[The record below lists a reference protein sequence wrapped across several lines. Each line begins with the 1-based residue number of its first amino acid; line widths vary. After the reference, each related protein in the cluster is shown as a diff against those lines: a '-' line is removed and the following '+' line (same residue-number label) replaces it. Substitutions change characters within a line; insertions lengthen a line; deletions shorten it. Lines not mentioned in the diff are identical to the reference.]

1 MSELNYAKLCQ
12 YCFQVLE
19 TYLNGKDISQVP
31 FPSEFKGKSYPLFV
45 TWTTGKEKELRGCI
59 GTFKEDN
66 LEKNLRDYT
75 IISSKDS
82 RFPHPIMLDE
92 LPNLNCEVSLLV
104 NFEEAKNPYD
114 WEIGKHGIDIKFKDE
129 EGGFHS
135 ATYLPEVAEEQGW
148 DQKTT
153 IKHLVRKARYYDK
166 IDKIVNNIVTERY
179 QSIKKTISYNDYK
192 NMK

>member
-1 MSELNYAKLCQ
+1 M
-12 YCFQVLE
+12 
-19 TYLNGKDISQVP
+19 
-31 FPSEFKGKSYPLFV
+31 
-45 TWTTGKEKELRGCI
+45 
-59 GTFKEDN
+59 
-66 LEKNLRDYT
+66 RDYT

-104 NFEEAKNPYD
+104 NFEQAKNPYD
-114 WEIGKHGIDIKFKDE
+114 WEVGKHGIDIKFKDE
-129 EGGFHS
+129 EGIFHS

-153 IKHLVRKARYYDK
+153 LKHLVRKARYYDK
-166 IDKIVNNIVTERY
+166 IDNILNNIVTERY
-179 QSIKKTISYNDYK
+179 QSIKKTISYNEYK

>member
-1 MSELNYAKLCQ
+1 MESLDTAKLCKF
-12 YCFQVLE
+12 CFEVLE
-19 TYLNGKDISQVP
+19 TYLKGKDINSVS

-45 TWTTGKEKELRGCI
+45 TWTTGPEKDLRGCI
-59 GTFKEDN
+59 GTFKEDD
-66 LEKNLRDYT
+66 LEKNLRNYT
-75 IISSKDS
+75 IISSKDQ
-82 RFPHPIMLDE
+82 RFPHPITLDE

-104 NFEEAKNPYD
+104 NFEMAKNPYD
-114 WEIGKHGIDIKFKDE
+114 WEVGKHGINIKFIDE
-129 EGGFHS
+129 ERRYHS

-153 IKHLVRKARYYDK
+153 LKHLVQKARYYFD
-166 IDKIVNNIVTERY
+166 INNIFKNIETERY

>member
-19 TYLNGKDISQVP
+19 TYLQGKNISQVP
-31 FPSEFKGKSYPLFV
+31 FQDEFKGKYYPLFV
-45 TWTTGKEKELRGCI
+45 TCTTAKEKELRRCI
-59 GTFKEDN
+59 GTFKSDN

-82 RFPHPIMLDE
+82 RFPHPITLDE

-104 NFEEAKNPYD
+104 NFEMAKNPYD
-114 WEIGKHGIDIKFKDE
+114 WEVGKHGIDIKFKDE

-153 IKHLVRKARYYDK
+153 LKHLVRKARYYDK
-166 IDKIVNNIVTERY
+166 IDNIVNNIQTERY
-179 QSIKKTISYNDYK
+179 QSIKKTISYKEYK
-192 NMK
+192 SMN